1 MSTWFRRA
9 SAILSVAVASLLA
22 CTPGVTPAEH
32 RALGVHSATT
42 DATTTDAPSRALP
55 PSSQSGRVEPVRA
68 AGALT
73 HLRIPPGTH
82 TAKANSGL
90 VTSVEAHATRAGV
103 EVLASGGN
111 AVDAAIAVAHALA
124 VTHPSA
130 GNLGGGGFMLVK
142 PVGQSAQAV
151 DFREQAPLSVT
162 PSSFRAM
169 LDRRGR
175 GLGASGIPGS
185 VAGYALA
192 HQRWGTKPFS
202 ELLAPAIRLADEGH
216 ALGERQA
223 LVLSW
228 AWPELRREPEI
239 AATFGRRGRPLE
251 AGHWLRQP
259 ALARTLRAIATRGA
273 AGFYKGDFARS
284 LVQFTQGSQWP
295 MTAAEL
301 EAYDARVRAPLHT
314 TYRDLYVETA
324 PPPSAGGVAV
334 ISLLA
339 ILERERAE
347 LLAPG
352 SPQELHVFTEAA
364 KRAHAER
371 RFGVA
376 DPATN
381 PGYDPLKLLSRW
393 ADANTWLAPFPIH
406 RDRVTPAASLHPLYS
421 SALRELDDTTH
432 FSVIDADGMIVSC
445 TTTLSGS
452 FGARYVVPGTGVF
465 MNNSLGA
472 FSTAGA
478 NVLAPGR
485 RMTSSMAPTIVSDDA
500 GPVLV
505 LGSPGGDT
513 IPNTVVSVLRLITDH
528 HYPLDRAVDAPRI
541 HHGFVPDAIRSERL
555 RPLPK
560 TTRDA
565 LERLGHV
572 FTPAT
577 RTIGDANNLAR
588 THSGWEGYAD
598 PREGGL
604 ALGVRSLVG
613 PSPVRRSAAP
623 SP

>member
-1 MSTWFRRA
+1 M
-9 SAILSVAVASLLA
+9 LSWSCRTCGFVFAVAVVA
-22 CTPGVTPAEH
+22 CTRVTPAEH
-32 RALGVHSATT
+32 RASEAHAATFT
-42 DATTTDAPSRALP
+42 SKDGPSSGTVLSAPSDRIE
-55 PSSQSGRVEPVRA
+55 PSPTPGSLA
-68 AGALT
+68 
-73 HLRIPPGTH
+73 HLSVPPGTR
-82 TAKANSGL
+82 TVRASRGL

-103 EVLASGGN
+103 DVLASGGN
-111 AVDAAIAVAHALA
+111 AVDAAVAVAHALA

-142 PVGQSAQAV
+142 PVGQPAEAV
-151 DFREQAPLSVT
+151 DFREQAPLSVN
-162 PSSFRAM
+162 PVNFRAM
-169 LDRRGR
+169 LERKGR
-175 GLGASGIPGS
+175 GLGASGLPGS
-185 VAGYALA
+185 VAGYAVA
-192 HQRWGTKPFS
+192 HQRWGSKPFA
-202 ELLAPAIRLADEGH
+202 ELLAPAIRLAEQGH

-239 AATFGRRGRPLE
+239 AATFGRRGRPLA
-251 AGHWLRQP
+251 AGQWLRQP
-259 ALARTLRAIATRGA
+259 ALARTLRAIAERGA
-273 AGFYKGDFARS
+273 PGFYAGDFARS
-284 LVQFTQGSQWP
+284 LVKFTQGSAWP

-301 EAYDARVRAPLHT
+301 ETYEARIRAPLHT
-314 TYRDLYVETA
+314 TYRNLYVETA

-334 ISLLA
+334 VSLLA
-339 ILERERAE
+339 ILEREQTE
-347 LLAPG
+347 LLEPG
-352 SPQELHVFTEAA
+352 SPMDLHVFTEAA

-381 PGYDPLKLLSRW
+381 PDYDPLRLLTRW
-393 ADANTWLAPFPIH
+393 ADADTWLAPFPIH

-432 FSVIDADGMIVSC
+432 FSVVDADGMIVSC

-485 RMTSSMAPTIVSDDA
+485 RMTSSMAPTIVSDA
-500 GPVLV
+500 QGPVLV

-513 IPNTVVSVLRLITDH
+513 IPNTVVSVLRLISDH

-555 RPLPK
+555 RPVPK
-560 TTRDA
+560 LTREA

-572 FTPAT
+572 FTPAV

-588 THSGWEGYAD
+588 TNAGWEGYAD

-604 ALGVRSLVG
+604 ALGTNVWVG
-613 PSPVRRSAAP
+613 PSPSPPSAAP
-623 SP
+623 APHLP